1 MPAGNTI
8 SVEANSNGDP
18 LKILKKESESVIKWF
33 RVNYMI
39 VNPDKFRPTVLQ
51 KGNKNRNFNITLNI
65 KNISYNKHVKI
76 SETITNNNR

>member
-1 MPAGNTI
+1 
-8 SVEANSNGDP
+8 
-18 LKILKKESESVIKWF
+18 
-33 RVNYMI
+33 MI
-39 VNPDKFRPTVLQ
+39 VNPDKFRPTVLH